1 MFKTKKNTE
10 LMTANGF
17 LVLDL
22 FDESEIESLIK
33 LYKNS
38 PCKEEI
44 FSGLSYSLISK
55 KYTENEA
62 IEAQINDVIEKK
74 LNTIFENY
82 EPIGASFINK
92 IATENPTEFNLHQDW
107 AYTDESKHENC
118 FTAWIPLQNTTIE
131 NGCVYALPGSHLYFK
146 NLRSADYETARIGI
160 HSSSN
165 LAKKIIPIE
174 MKKGQILF
182 FKQALFH
189 GSFPNKSALDR
200 LTSVVIIKDK
210 KTPLYYYNRLDST
223 HSNQFAIDAKA
234 FTLFL
239 KKASQGEISKQWK
252 LEKTIEYSHT
262 LINEEM
268 LIEKSYAHE
277 ANN

>member
-74 LNTIFENY
+74 LNTIL
-82 EPIGASFINK
+82 K
-92 IATENPTEFNLHQDW
+92 IMTQLARRLLTKLQLKILPSLTYIRTGLIPMKVNMKTVLHLGFLCKTQQLK
-107 AYTDESKHENC
+107 TDAC
-118 FTAWIPLQNTTIE
+118 M
-131 NGCVYALPGSHLYFK
+131 LY
-146 NLRSADYETARIGI
+146 LEVIC
-160 HSSSN
+160 
-165 LAKKIIPIE
+165 
-174 MKKGQILF
+174 IL
-182 FKQALFH
+182 
-189 GSFPNKSALDR
+189 
-200 LTSVVIIKDK
+200 
-210 KTPLYYYNRLDST
+210 KT
-223 HSNQFAIDAKA
+223 
-234 FTLFL
+234 
-239 KKASQGEISKQWK
+239 
-252 LEKTIEYSHT
+252 
-262 LINEEM
+262 
-268 LIEKSYAHE
+268 
-277 ANN
+277 